1 MQNRSIPLKCEG
13 PDLSKIDA
21 EVKAQQAIYKPTL
34 DNMFANAIES
44 MNKYISEVV
53 DAHIRNS
60 VMPPIKGEI
69 TKGKLRWRGFRG
81 ETLVF
86 QSPFDDVPQRRE
98 FKLYQRG
105 KLVDHFIID
114 LEFRL

>member
-1 MQNRSIPLKCEG
+1 MQNRPIR

-21 EVKAQQAIYKPTL
+21 EVKAQQAIYKPEL
-34 DNMFANAIES
+34 DRMFANAIEN

-53 DAHIRNS
+53 EAHIRNS
-60 VMPPIKGEI
+60 VVPPIKGEI

-81 ETLVF
+81 ETLVL
-86 QSPFDDVPQRRE
+86 QSPFDDVPQKCE

-114 LEFRL
+114 WEFGL